1 MGGIGRMGRMG
12 RTGRGAC
19 GHAAVRG
26 PQRGSRVGVQVAAK
40 QSRRRRISV
49 SSRWGWGL
57 PRRQCKEDGQDRRL
71 S

>member
-26 PQRGSRVGVQVAAK
+26 PQRGSRVGVQAV
-40 QSRRRRISV
+40 
-49 SSRWGWGL
+49 GL
-57 PRRQCKEDGQDRRL
+57 PRASAKKTGGTGRTGNSSSLQGV
-71 S
+71 